1 MTDKHNDSHS
11 KRMTVDDIV
20 KNSIEVKRS
29 GVDWK
34 KFHAYIHAALKFE
47 KYRLMRNRDT
57 LFLYEITAPHEL
69 NLLTSFNAEKSPR
82 TYFRNVLEFGAAMEK
97 AGFYRLIAKGVNMQ
111 MVKMLESK
119 YPVRYNERGRNKD
132 GEILYEIEVDI
143 RQGA

>member
-1 MTDKHNDSHS
+1 MTEKNKSSQS

-34 KFHAYIHAALKFE
+34 KFHAYVYAALKFE
-47 KYRLMRNRDT
+47 KYRLMRSRDT

-69 NLLTSFNAEKSPR
+69 RLLTSFNAEKSNK

-97 AGFYRLIAKGVNMQ
+97 AGFYRLIAKGINMQ
-111 MVKMLESK
+111 LVRMLESK
-119 YPVRYNERGRNKD
+119 YPVQYNEVGRDKD
-132 GEILYEIEVDI
+132 GEALYEIEVDI
-143 RQGA
+143 RKNS

>member
-1 MTDKHNDSHS
+1 MTDKSKDSQS

-34 KFHAYIHAALKFE
+34 KFHAYVYAALKFP
-47 KYRLMRNRDT
+47 KYRLMRSRDT

-69 NLLTSFNAEKSPR
+69 RLLTSFNAEKSNK

-97 AGFYRLIAKGVNMQ
+97 AGFYRLIAKGITMQ
-111 MVKMLESK
+111 LVRMLESK
-119 YPVRYNERGRNKD
+119 YPVQYSEIGQSDD
-132 GEILYEIEVDI
+132 GEALYAIEVDI
-143 RQGA
+143 RKNS